1 MDLPNIYLI
10 FTTECVQ
17 DRTGEL
23 VEMVYDL
30 FFIQNF
36 SYNKIKAYLT
46 EVWLERVF
54 TFLRNHIINEILPT
68 IKLYLFIFKHI

>member
-36 SYNKIKAYLT
+36 LYNKIEAYLT
-46 EVWLERVF
+46 E
-54 TFLRNHIINEILPT
+54 I
-68 IKLYLFIFKHI
+68 